1 MRTPFIDSALL
12 AVAVIGVIVGLL
24 FLGSSNSFEA
34 NLGVGLFVIGGVS
47 GTRYLSAMIEAKKKS
62 SL

>member
-1 MRTPFIDSALL
+1 MRTPLVHSALL
-12 AVAVIGVIVGLL
+12 AVAVIGVIAGLL
-24 FLGSSNSFEA
+24 FLGSSNRFEA

-47 GTRYLSAMIEAKKKS
+47 GSLYLSGMIEAKKKS

>member
-1 MRTPFIDSALL
+1 LEHSALL
-12 AVAVIGVIVGLL
+12 TVAVIGVIAGLL

-47 GTRYLSAMIEAKKKS
+47 GAL
-62 SL
+62 